1 MDLRRLRWTC
11 YLMVGARALYVVSAL
26 NLQKCNI
33 GNRLGLNYIYFLY
46 ILGKSA
52 SEVSSCQGTRLQSIK
67 CTINVT
73 KMCQRA
79 FCIFMFSCK
88 YIF

>member
-33 GNRLGLNYIYFLY
+33 ENRLGLNYIYF
-46 ILGKSA
+46 
-52 SEVSSCQGTRLQSIK
+52 
-67 CTINVT
+67 CTFWANLHLRFQAVRGRVCKALNV
-73 KMCQRA
+73 Q
-79 FCIFMFSCK
+79 
-88 YIF
+88 